1 MQLNGESI
9 TEYVSPY
16 DILFGDAREYSAV
29 EGVTTFRGNNFR
41 DDATYG
47 AATNVID
54 KKTGADMDYRYTRQ
68 HCKGYRERNMV
79 RRWMDRTAAD
89 STLAR
94 FHQKRHESL

>member
-54 KKTGADMDYRYTRQ
+54 KKLELIWTTDIPGSIAKGTGSGT
-68 HCKGYRERNMV
+68 
-79 RRWMDRTAAD
+79 WSAAGGPD
-89 STLAR
+89 SR
-94 FHQKRHESL
+94 